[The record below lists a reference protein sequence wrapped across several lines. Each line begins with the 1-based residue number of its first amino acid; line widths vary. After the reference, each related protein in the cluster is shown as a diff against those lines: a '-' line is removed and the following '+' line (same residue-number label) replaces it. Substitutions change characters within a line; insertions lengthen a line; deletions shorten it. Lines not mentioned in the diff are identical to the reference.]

1 MHRLPETVLLTLCLV
16 QGAQAFDA
24 SRTLPAMGTVEV
36 AFSPDGGGVQLIVDA
51 IAAAREQILVQAY
64 TFTSRDL
71 ARALVQAHH
80 RKVDVQVI
88 ADAEQTVRMEHTVIG
103 TLRKGGV
110 GVWLDSLHSAAHNK
124 VMLIDPGADD
134 SVLITGSY
142 NFTYAAERL
151 NAENILLFRG
161 NAALVRAYLENWKLH
176 RAHASAFELH

>member
-1 MHRLPETVLLTLCLV
+1 
-16 QGAQAFDA
+16 
-24 SRTLPAMGTVEV
+24 
-36 AFSPDGGGVQLIVDA
+36 
-51 IAAAREQILVQAY
+51 
-64 TFTSRDL
+64 
-71 ARALVQAHH
+71 
-80 RKVDVQVI
+80 
-88 ADAEQTVRMEHTVIG
+88 MEHTVIG

-151 NAENILLFRG
+151 NAENVLLFRG